1 MRSSLFAQNNTEEQS
16 ETLLFGALLTIIG
29 GFIETYSYVGR
40 GHVFANGQTGNMAHL
55 GMCLAAADWPGTIK
69 YATPIICFAIGV
81 YFAEVIMNFCKQR
94 PAHTGKQ
101 AVLLTEVL
109 LVLVTAAVPVG
120 ELNIISNITIALI
133 CGLQMEAFRKIRT
146 YSYNSTMCTGNL
158 RSATE
163 ALYKFFHLQ
172 HPEESTKALHYYG
185 VILIFIA
192 SGAVG
197 GAATSLFGGAA
208 ILLCLI
214 PIGICLFML
223 SFTRQ

>member
-109 LVLVTAAVPVG
+109 LVLVTAAVP
-120 ELNIISNITIALI
+120 
-133 CGLQMEAFRKIRT
+133 
-146 YSYNSTMCTGNL
+146 
-158 RSATE
+158 
-163 ALYKFFHLQ
+163 
-172 HPEESTKALHYYG
+172 
-185 VILIFIA
+185 
-192 SGAVG
+192 G
-197 GAATSLFGGAA
+197 G
-208 ILLCLI
+208 
-214 PIGICLFML
+214 
-223 SFTRQ
+223 